1 MDQETFGQFI
11 DQLQRYVR
19 DRLVPAEREVI
30 ETDRVPEAILAEM
43 REMGLF
49 GLTVPEEYGGAGLNT
64 SQYARVVHSMAYAA
78 PAFRSIFSIN
88 VGMFNSAI
96 KNEIGRAHV

>member
-1 MDQETFGQFI
+1 MDPEIFDQFI

-43 REMGLF
+43 RDMGLF
-49 GLTVPEEYGGAGLNT
+49 GLTIPEEFGGSGMNI
-64 SQYARVVHSMAYAA
+64 SQYARTIRTLGYAA
-78 PAFRSIFSIN
+78 PAFR
-88 VGMFNSAI
+88 
-96 KNEIGRAHV
+96 